1 MLKVKVENPAA
12 LHFIL
17 QDDIYLLNADKD
29 LYYSAILPPPEI
41 KTEQPVF
48 NYLGLNK
55 KNFLILVHYPGHQFI
70 LDTHQTALESVL
82 NRKSH
87 ALDDVAILNMHNY
100 TGAEL
105 NHLLTYFEPK
115 TMLILGQK
123 AIPAGLDKPVF
134 NTTANAGAYNLLY
147 TFSFDEMMSSNENK
161 KAFWDQVK
169 TL

>member
-17 QDDIYLLNADKD
+17 QDDIYLLNADKV
-29 LYYSAILPPPEI
+29 LQHSAVIPPPET

-70 LDTHQTALESVL
+70 LDIHQTALESVL

-87 ALDDVAILNMHNY
+87 AIDDVAILNMHNHAD
-100 TGAEL
+100 TKL
-105 NHLLTYFEPK
+105 NQLLTYFEPK
-115 TMLILGQK
+115 TLLILGQN

-134 NTTANAGAYNLLY
+134 NTPVNTGPYNLLH